1 MSVAGKR
8 RRRGQG
14 RLPPKGFGTGTQ
26 GANEKLIPDPR
37 PLAPA
42 TFMPRPRRGVAPLPR
57 RPPRAG
63 GRGLSPR
70 RASGQE
76 SKAHR
81 SHYLLSDAR
90 KASRTLYALRRR
102 VGPHLILS
110 MMRPR
115 RGVAP
120 LQRSAPCRSPLRHRC
135 PSAQLRV
142 PLVPKPSWLPVDTAQ
157 GPEPVEGEA
166 ACLPCRHRQ
175 APTGSPGVQKPT
187 CG

>member
-1 MSVAGKR
+1 MTALKMSVAGKR

-42 TFMPRPRRGVAPLPR
+42 TFMPRPRRGVVPLPR

-90 KASRTLYALRRR
+90 KASRTLYALRRKAWR
-102 VGPHLILS
+102 RLILS
-110 MMRPR
+110 MPR
-115 RGVAP
+115 LSDLAEETPTALNFSVAAALRRNSGARACRG
-120 LQRSAPCRSPLRHRC
+120 RSRSR
-135 PSAQLRV
+135 RV
-142 PLVPKPSWLPVDTAQ
+142 PPNAKGYDALQVLV
-157 GPEPVEGEA
+157 
-166 ACLPCRHRQ
+166 
-175 APTGSPGVQKPT
+175 VQHQQQ
-187 CG
+187 